1 MRSIVSLLLILFL
14 VSCEEGKKFE
24 DTYNQ
29 ALLLQYLVT
38 PNNPQESCESIITNK
53 DLCFQSYYQATGG
66 SFTATSASVK
76 TQTCQGLIT
85 SALYSNM
92 SSIAQTCSFNCQ
104 ASDWKIKTDLGTC
117 RESTPTALVEA
128 SINNPSVVSCLR
140 SCFATTNNQ
149 ISNEQIPSYLFF
161 NIIQEGE

>member
-1 MRSIVSLLLILFL
+1 MRSIVSVLLVFCLF
-14 VSCEEGKKFE
+14 SCEEGKKFE

-29 ALLLQYLVT
+29 ALILQYLVT

-66 SFTATSASVK
+66 SFTATTASVK
-76 TQTCQGLIT
+76 TQTCQGLIS
-85 SALYSNM
+85 SALYRNM

-104 ASDWKIKTDLGTC
+104 ASDWKTKTDAGTC

-128 SINNPSVVSCLR
+128 SVNNPSVISCLR